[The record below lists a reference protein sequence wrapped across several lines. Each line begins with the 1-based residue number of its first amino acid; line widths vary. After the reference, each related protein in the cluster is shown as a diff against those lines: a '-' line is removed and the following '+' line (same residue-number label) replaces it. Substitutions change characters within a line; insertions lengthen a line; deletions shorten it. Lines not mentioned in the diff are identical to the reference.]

1 MFQPTNTCP
10 RASSPS
16 DDRNDTPM
24 STNAP
29 LYGTS
34 TRTTPTLHGRFFL
47 TGIALVASL
56 GAFLAPSLSTSAHQL
71 PGPAATPPPHITG
84 SEQETNP
91 DVTGYRGSAT
101 NTNELSS
108 AWASGVS
115 TAWILPT
122 SDTLLPAQLIAE
134 GSTLYVL
141 TYGSGSQAVATV
153 SAYDVSGSEPVAQWT
168 TTGPQPSRI
177 RAEAFPS
184 SVSTSEE
191 ILLSGIIV
199 DRSTGAQTQA
209 PWGSDLPMGV
219 AGGVLVTCDTF
230 SSCSGWSRDSGAW
243 TRLWSTTTSP
253 QRRAGLAHSGL
264 TAPASAVIGSGAG
277 AAVVVPVDEAHQ
289 APQLIN
295 PATGAVTTLGEAP
308 SAAGPSVSR
317 ITLASDGVLV
327 AGEKES
333 IAYNTAGEVVGT
345 VGAGW
350 ELDRFPTSDRAL
362 PTTAELSSFMTQGGA
377 QWTTATV
384 ERPYSKDVNGY
395 LLAVSPT
402 SGNSSRT
409 INPGESFSDHAMTDP
424 WSATQVRASADGKA
438 LFVQCL
444 PSTPTGPFF
453 FGVEREMTYVSPELD
468 EATNLTWIFDDL
480 LVGARSGEVI
490 AVTPRT
496 P

>member
-1 MFQPTNTCP
+1 
-10 RASSPS
+10 
-16 DDRNDTPM
+16 M

-29 LYGTS
+29 QYAAS
-34 TRTTPTLHGRFFL
+34 ARTTPARPPRLFL
-47 TGIALVASL
+47 TTGVALVASL

-71 PGPAATPPPHITG
+71 PGPAATPPPHVTG
-84 SEQETNP
+84 SEQQTNP
-91 DVTGYRGSAT
+91 DATGYRGSAT

-108 AWASGVS
+108 AWASGVA
-115 TAWILPT
+115 TAWTLPS
-122 SDTLLPAQLIAE
+122 SDALLPAQLIAE

-141 TYGSGSQAVATV
+141 AYGSGSQAVATV

-184 SVSTSEE
+184 SISTQDE
-191 ILLSGIIV
+191 ILLSDIIV
-199 DRSTGAQTQA
+199 DRSTGAQTEA

-219 AGGVLVTCDTF
+219 AGSVLVTCDTF

-295 PATGAVTTLGEAP
+295 PATGELKTLGEAP
-308 SAAGPSVSR
+308 STSGASVSR
-317 ITLASDGVLV
+317 VTLASDGVLV
-327 AGEKES
+327 ASEKES

-350 ELDRFPTSDRAL
+350 TLDRFPASDRAVPSVADVEAFL
-362 PTTAELSSFMTQGGA
+362 TQGSA
-377 QWTTATV
+377 PWTTATV
-384 ERPYSKDVNGY
+384 ERPYSSDVNGH
-395 LLAVSPT
+395 LLTVSPT
-402 SGNSSRT
+402 SGNSART
-409 INPGESFSDHAMTDP
+409 INPGESVSDHTMMDP
-424 WSATQVRASADGKA
+424 WSAAQVRVSADGKA

-444 PSTPTGPFF
+444 PSSPTGPFF
-453 FGVEREMTYVSPELD
+453 FGMEREMTYVSPELD
-468 EATNLTWIFDDL
+468 AATNLTWIFDDL

>member
-1 MFQPTNTCP
+1 
-10 RASSPS
+10 
-16 DDRNDTPM
+16 M

-29 LYGTS
+29 QYAAS
-34 TRTTPTLHGRFFL
+34 ARTTPTRPTRLFL
-47 TGIALVASL
+47 TTGVALVASL

-91 DVTGYRGSAT
+91 DATGYRGSAT

-108 AWASGVS
+108 AWASGAA
-115 TAWILPT
+115 TAWTLPT
-122 SDTLLPAQLIAE
+122 GDVSHLPARLIAE

-141 TYGSGSQAVATV
+141 TYGSGSQAVTTV

-184 SVSTSEE
+184 SVSTQDE
-191 ILLSGIIV
+191 ILLSDIIV
-199 DRSTGAQTQA
+199 DRSTGAQTDA

-230 SSCSGWSRDSGAW
+230 SSCSGWSHDSGAW
-243 TRLWSTTTSP
+243 RTLWSTQTSP

-264 TAPASAVIGSGAG
+264 TRPTTAVVGSGAG

-317 ITLASDGVLV
+317 VTLASDGVLV
-327 AGEKES
+327 ASKSETV
-333 IAYNTAGEVVGT
+333 AYNTGGEVVGT
-345 VGAGW
+345 VRAGW
-350 ELDRFPTSDRAL
+350 ELDRLPTSDRDVPSVAN
-362 PTTAELSSFMTQGGA
+362 LSSFLTQGSA
-377 QWTTATV
+377 PWTTATV
-384 ERPYSKDVNGY
+384 ERPYVNDDHSY
-395 LLAVSPT
+395 TMVAVST
-402 SGNSSRT
+402 SGESYR
-409 INPGESFSDHAMTDP
+409 IKPGESFPEMPEYNTWHA
-424 WSATQVRASADGKA
+424 AQVRASAEGNA
-438 LFVQCL
+438 LYIQGV
-444 PSTPTGPFF
+444 PSAQRRAFF
-453 FGVEREMTYVSPELD
+453 FNMSRDMTYVLPRLD
-468 EATNLTWIFDDL
+468 DATNVVWVFDDL
-480 LVGARSGEVI
+480 LVGTSNGAVVAFTPARQ
-490 AVTPRT
+490 
-496 P
+496 

>member
-1 MFQPTNTCP
+1 
-10 RASSPS
+10 
-16 DDRNDTPM
+16 M

-34 TRTTPTLHGRFFL
+34 TRTSPTRPTHLFL
-47 TGIALVASL
+47 AGVALVASL

-84 SEQETNP
+84 SEQETSP
-91 DVTGYRGSAT
+91 DATGYRGSAT

-108 AWASGVS
+108 AWASGIS
-115 TAWILPT
+115 TAWVLPT
-122 SDTLLPAQLIAE
+122 SDTLLPAQLITE
-134 GSTLYVL
+134 GQTLYVL
-141 TYGSGSQAVATV
+141 TYGSGSPTAVTV
-153 SAYDVSGSEPVAQWT
+153 AAYDVSGSEPVAQWS
-168 TTGPQPSRI
+168 TTGPQLSRI

-184 SVSTSEE
+184 SVSTPNE
-191 ILLSGIIV
+191 ILLSDIIV
-199 DRSTGAQTQA
+199 DRSNGAQTQA
-209 PWGSDLPMGV
+209 PWGSDLPMGA

-243 TRLWSTTTSP
+243 AKLWSTTTSP

-264 TAPASAVIGSGAG
+264 TAPANAVIGSGAG

-295 PATGAVTTLGEAP
+295 PATGELTTLGEAP
-308 SAAGPSVSR
+308 STSGPRVSR
-317 ITLASDGVLV
+317 VTLASDGVLV
-327 AGEKES
+327 ASEKES

-350 ELDRFPTSDRAL
+350 ELDRFPASDRAL
-362 PTTAELSSFMTQGGA
+362 PSVADVEAFLTQGGA

-384 ERPYSKDVNGY
+384 ERPYSNDVNGH
-395 LLAVSPT
+395 LLTASPT
-402 SGNSSRT
+402 SGNSART

-424 WSATQVRASADGKA
+424 WSAAQVRASADGNA

-444 PSTPTGPFF
+444 PSSPTGPFF
-453 FGVEREMTYVSPELD
+453 FGMEREMTYVSPELN

>member
-1 MFQPTNTCP
+1 
-10 RASSPS
+10 
-16 DDRNDTPM
+16 M

-29 LYGTS
+29 RNRSPLL
-34 TRTTPTLHGRFFL
+34 TPGHSRATRFFL
-47 TGIALVASL
+47 AGSS
-56 GAFLAPSLSTSAHQL
+56 FLAALATSLTFSLSTSAHQL

-91 DVTGYRGSAT
+91 DATGYRGSAT

-108 AWASGVS
+108 AWASGVA
-115 TAWILPT
+115 TAWTLPT
-122 SDTLLPAQLIAE
+122 SDALLPAQLIAE

-184 SVSTSEE
+184 SVSTQDE

-230 SSCSGWSRDSGAW
+230 SSCAGWSRDSGAW

-317 ITLASDGVLV
+317 VTLASDGVLV

-350 ELDRFPTSDRAL
+350 TLDRFPTSDRAL

-384 ERPYSKDVNGY
+384 ERPHSKDVNGQ

-409 INPGESFSDHAMTDP
+409 INPGESYSNHALP
-424 WSATQVRASADGKA
+424 ANWPATQMRASADGKA

-444 PSTPTGPFF
+444 PSSPTGPFF
-453 FGVEREMTYVSPELD
+453 FGMEREMTYVSPELD

>member
-1 MFQPTNTCP
+1 M
-10 RASSPS
+10 
-16 DDRNDTPM
+16 
-24 STNAP
+24 
-29 LYGTS
+29 
-34 TRTTPTLHGRFFL
+34 
-47 TGIALVASL
+47 
-56 GAFLAPSLSTSAHQL
+56 
-71 PGPAATPPPHITG
+71 
-84 SEQETNP
+84 
-91 DVTGYRGSAT
+91 
-101 NTNELSS
+101 
-108 AWASGVS
+108 
-115 TAWILPT
+115 
-122 SDTLLPAQLIAE
+122 
-134 GSTLYVL
+134 
-141 TYGSGSQAVATV
+141 
-153 SAYDVSGSEPVAQWT
+153 
-168 TTGPQPSRI
+168 
-177 RAEAFPS
+177 
-184 SVSTSEE
+184 
-191 ILLSGIIV
+191 
-199 DRSTGAQTQA
+199 
-209 PWGSDLPMGV
+209 
-219 AGGVLVTCDTF
+219 
-230 SSCSGWSRDSGAW
+230 
-243 TRLWSTTTSP
+243 
-253 QRRAGLAHSGL
+253 
-264 TAPASAVIGSGAG
+264 
-277 AAVVVPVDEAHQ
+277 VVPVDEAHQ

-333 IAYNTAGEVVGT
+333 TAYNTAGEVVGT

-350 ELDRFPTSDRAL
+350 TLDHFPASDRAL

-395 LLAVSPT
+395 LLVVSPT

-468 EATNLTWIFDDL
+468 EATNLTWVFDDL

>member
-1 MFQPTNTCP
+1 
-10 RASSPS
+10 
-16 DDRNDTPM
+16 M

-29 LYGTS
+29 QYAAS
-34 TRTTPTLHGRFFL
+34 ARPMRPTRLFL
-47 TGIALVASL
+47 TTGVALVASL

-91 DVTGYRGSAT
+91 DATGYRGSAT
-101 NTNELSS
+101 NTNELSG
-108 AWASGVS
+108 AWASGVA
-115 TAWILPT
+115 TAWTLPT
-122 SDTLLPAQLIAE
+122 SDALMPAQLIAV
-134 GSTLYVL
+134 GQTLYVL
-141 TYGSGSQAVATV
+141 TFGTGSQAVATV

-230 SSCSGWSRDSGAW
+230 HSCSGWSRDSGAW
-243 TRLWSTTTSP
+243 RTLWSTTTSP

-264 TAPASAVIGSGAG
+264 TAPANAVVGSGAG

-317 ITLASDGVLV
+317 VTLASDGVLV

-345 VGAGW
+345 VGTGW
-350 ELDRFPTSDRAL
+350 TLDRFPTSDRAL

-384 ERPYSKDVNGY
+384 ERPHSNDVNGQ

-409 INPGESFSDHAMTDP
+409 INPGESYSNHALPANWPAIQM
-424 WSATQVRASADGKA
+424 RASADGKA

-444 PSTPTGPFF
+444 PSSPTGPFF
-453 FGVEREMTYVSPELD
+453 FGMERELTYVSPELD
-468 EATNLTWIFDDL
+468 EATNLVWVFDDL

-490 AVTPRT
+490 AVTPRAV
-496 P
+496 

>member
-1 MFQPTNTCP
+1 
-10 RASSPS
+10 
-16 DDRNDTPM
+16 M

-29 LYGTS
+29 FNGTS
-34 TRTTPTLHGRFFL
+34 TRTTPTRHGRFFL
-47 TGIALVASL
+47 TGVALVASL

-122 SDTLLPAQLIAE
+122 SDSLLPAQLITV
-134 GSTLYVL
+134 GQTLYVL

-153 SAYDVSGSEPVAQWT
+153 SAYDVSGSEPVAQW
-168 TTGPQPSRI
+168 
-177 RAEAFPS
+177 
-184 SVSTSEE
+184 
-191 ILLSGIIV
+191 
-199 DRSTGAQTQA
+199 
-209 PWGSDLPMGV
+209 
-219 AGGVLVTCDTF
+219 
-230 SSCSGWSRDSGAW
+230 
-243 TRLWSTTTSP
+243 STTTSP

-277 AAVVVPVDEAHQ
+277 SAVVVPVDEAHQ

-295 PATGAVTTLGEAP
+295 PATGELTTLGEAP
-308 SAAGPSVSR
+308 SASGAPVSR
-317 ITLASDGVLV
+317 VTLASDGVLV
-327 AGEKES
+327 AGEKET

-345 VGAGW
+345 FGAGW
-350 ELDRFPTSDRAL
+350 ELDRFPASDRAL
-362 PTTAELSSFMTQGGA
+362 PSVADVGAFLTQGGA

-384 ERPYSKDVNGY
+384 ERPYSSEVNGY

-424 WSATQVRASADGKA
+424 WSAAQVRASADGKA

-453 FGVEREMTYVSPELD
+453 FGMERELTYVSRELD
-468 EATNLTWIFDDL
+468 EATNLVWVFDDL

>member
-1 MFQPTNTCP
+1 
-10 RASSPS
+10 
-16 DDRNDTPM
+16 M

-34 TRTTPTLHGRFFL
+34 TRTSPTRPTHLFL
-47 TGIALVASL
+47 AGVALVVSL
-56 GAFLAPSLSTSAHQL
+56 GAFLAPSLSTSARQL

-84 SEQETNP
+84 SEQETSP
-91 DVTGYRGSAT
+91 DATGYRGSAT

-108 AWASGVS
+108 AWASGIS
-115 TAWILPT
+115 TAWVLPT
-122 SDTLLPAQLIAE
+122 SDTLLPAQLITE
-134 GSTLYVL
+134 GQTLYVL
-141 TYGSGSQAVATV
+141 TYGSGSPTAVTV
-153 SAYDVSGSEPVAQWT
+153 AAYDVSGSEPVAQWS
-168 TTGPQPSRI
+168 TTGPQLSRI

-184 SVSTSEE
+184 SVSTPNE
-191 ILLSGIIV
+191 ILLSDIIV

-243 TRLWSTTTSP
+243 AKLWSTTTSP

-295 PATGAVTTLGEAP
+295 PATGELTTLGEAP
-308 SAAGPSVSR
+308 STSGAPVSR
-317 ITLASDGVLV
+317 VTLASDGVLI
-327 AGEKES
+327 ASEKES

-350 ELDRFPTSDRAL
+350 TLDRFPASDRAL
-362 PTTAELSSFMTQGGA
+362 PSVADVEAFLTQGGA

-384 ERPYSKDVNGY
+384 ERPYSNDVNGH
-395 LLAVSPT
+395 LLTASPT
-402 SGNSSRT
+402 SGNSART

-424 WSATQVRASADGKA
+424 WSAAQVRASADGNA

-444 PSTPTGPFF
+444 PSSPTGPFF
-453 FGVEREMTYVSPELD
+453 FGMEREMTYVSPELD

>member
-1 MFQPTNTCP
+1 M
-10 RASSPS
+10 
-16 DDRNDTPM
+16 
-24 STNAP
+24 
-29 LYGTS
+29 
-34 TRTTPTLHGRFFL
+34 
-47 TGIALVASL
+47 
-56 GAFLAPSLSTSAHQL
+56 
-71 PGPAATPPPHITG
+71 
-84 SEQETNP
+84 
-91 DVTGYRGSAT
+91 
-101 NTNELSS
+101 
-108 AWASGVS
+108 
-115 TAWILPT
+115 
-122 SDTLLPAQLIAE
+122 
-134 GSTLYVL
+134 L

-168 TTGPQPSRI
+168 TTGPQPSQI

-184 SVSTSEE
+184 SVSTQDE
-191 ILLSGIIV
+191 ILLSDIIV

-230 SSCSGWSRDSGAW
+230 SSCAGWSRDSGAW

-317 ITLASDGVLV
+317 VTLASDGVLV

-350 ELDRFPTSDRAL
+350 ELDHFPTSDRAL

-384 ERPYSKDVNGY
+384 ERPHSNDVNGY

-409 INPGESFSDHAMTDP
+409 INPGESYSNHALP
-424 WSATQVRASADGKA
+424 ANWPATQMRASADGKA

-444 PSTPTGPFF
+444 PSSPTGPFF
-453 FGVEREMTYVSPELD
+453 FGMERELTYVSPELD
-468 EATNLTWIFDDL
+468 EATNLVWVFDDL

-496 P
+496 V

>member
-47 TGIALVASL
+47 TGVALAASL
-56 GAFLAPSLSTSAHQL
+56 GAFLAPSLSTSALQL
-71 PGPAATPPPHITG
+71 PGPATTPPPHITG
-84 SEQETNP
+84 SEQETSP
-91 DVTGYRGSAT
+91 EATGYQGRAT

-108 AWASGVS
+108 AWDSGVA
-115 TAWILPT
+115 TAWSLPT
-122 SDTLLPAQLIAE
+122 SDALLPAQLIAE
-134 GSTLYVL
+134 GQTLYTL
-141 TYGSGSQAVATV
+141 TYGSGAEAVTTV

-168 TTGPQPSRI
+168 TTGPLPSRI

-184 SVSTSEE
+184 SVSTPNE
-191 ILLSGIIV
+191 ILLSDIIV

-209 PWGSDLPMGV
+209 PWGSDLPVGV
-219 AGGVLVTCDTF
+219 VDGILVTCDTF

-243 TRLWSTTTSP
+243 SHLWSTTTSP

-264 TAPASAVIGSGAG
+264 TAPASAVIGAGAG

-289 APQLIN
+289 APQLVN
-295 PATGAVTTLGEAP
+295 PATGELTTLGEAP
-308 SAAGPSVSR
+308 STSGAPVSR
-317 ITLASDGVLV
+317 VTLASDGVLV

-333 IAYNTAGEVVGT
+333 IAYNTAGKVVGT
-345 VGAGW
+345 FGAGW

-362 PTTAELSSFMTQGGA
+362 PSVADVGAFLTQGSV

-384 ERPYSKDVNGY
+384 ERPYSNDVNGY

-424 WSATQVRASADGKA
+424 WSAAQVRASADGKA

-444 PSTPTGPFF
+444 PSTPTGPFL
-453 FGVEREMTYVSPELD
+453 FGLEHEMTYVSPELD

>member
-1 MFQPTNTCP
+1 
-10 RASSPS
+10 
-16 DDRNDTPM
+16 M

-29 LYGTS
+29 FNGTS
-34 TRTTPTLHGRFFL
+34 TRTTPTRHGRFFL
-47 TGIALVASL
+47 TGVALVASL

-71 PGPAATPPPHITG
+71 PGPAATPPPTNDG
-84 SEQETNP
+84 PEQSVSLTP
-91 DVTGYRGSAT
+91 IGYRGQAT
-101 NTNELSS
+101 NTNELPD
-108 AWASGVS
+108 AWASGAA
-115 TAWILPT
+115 TAWTLPT
-122 SDTLLPAQLIAE
+122 GDVSHLPARLIAE

-141 TYGSGSQAVATV
+141 TYGSGSEAVTTV
-153 SAYDVSGSEPVAQWT
+153 SAYDVSGSEPVNQWS

-199 DRSTGAQTQA
+199 DRSTGTQTEA

-295 PATGAVTTLGEAP
+295 PATGELTTLGEAP
-308 SAAGPSVSR
+308 STSGASVSR
-317 ITLASDGVLV
+317 VTLASDGVLV
-327 AGEKES
+327 ADEKES

-350 ELDRFPTSDRAL
+350 TLDRFPASDRAVPSVADVEAFL
-362 PTTAELSSFMTQGGA
+362 TQGGA

-384 ERPYSKDVNGY
+384 ERPYSSDVNGH
-395 LLAVSPT
+395 LLTVSPT
-402 SGNSSRT
+402 SGNSART
-409 INPGESFSDHAMTDP
+409 INPGESVSDHAMMDP
-424 WSATQVRASADGKA
+424 WSAAQVRVSADGKA

-444 PSTPTGPFF
+444 PSSPTGPFF
-453 FGVEREMTYVSPELD
+453 FGMEREMTYVSPELD
-468 EATNLTWIFDDL
+468 EATNLVWVFDDL

>member
-1 MFQPTNTCP
+1 
-10 RASSPS
+10 
-16 DDRNDTPM
+16 M

-34 TRTTPTLHGRFFL
+34 TRTTPTRPTRLFL
-47 TGIALVASL
+47 TTGVALVASL

-84 SEQETNP
+84 SEQETSP
-91 DVTGYRGSAT
+91 DATGYRGSAT

-108 AWASGVS
+108 AWASGAA
-115 TAWILPT
+115 TAWTIPT
-122 SDTLLPAQLIAE
+122 GDGSFLPAQLIAE

-141 TYGSGSQAVATV
+141 AYGSGSQAVATV

-184 SVSTSEE
+184 SVSTQDE
-191 ILLSGIIV
+191 ILLSDIIV

-209 PWGSDLPMGV
+209 PWGPDLPMGV

-243 TRLWSTTTSP
+243 TKLWSTTTSP

-264 TAPASAVIGSGAG
+264 TAPASAVIGTDAG
-277 AAVVVPVDEAHQ
+277 SAVVVPVDEAHQ

-295 PATGAVTTLGEAP
+295 PATGELTTLGEAP
-308 SAAGPSVSR
+308 STSGTSVSR
-317 ITLASDGVLV
+317 VTLASDGVLV
-327 AGEKES
+327 ASEKES

-350 ELDRFPTSDRAL
+350 TLDRFPASDRAL
-362 PTTAELSSFMTQGGA
+362 PSVADVEAFLTQGSA
-377 QWTTATV
+377 PWTTATV
-384 ERPYSKDVNGY
+384 ERPYSSDVNGH
-395 LLAVSPT
+395 LLTVSPT
-402 SGNSSRT
+402 SGNSART
-409 INPGESFSDHAMTDP
+409 INPGESVSDHAMMDP
-424 WSATQVRASADGKA
+424 WSAAQVRVSADGKA

-444 PSTPTGPFF
+444 PSSPTGPFF
-453 FGVEREMTYVSPELD
+453 FGMEREMTYVSPELD

>member
-1 MFQPTNTCP
+1 
-10 RASSPS
+10 
-16 DDRNDTPM
+16 M

-34 TRTTPTLHGRFFL
+34 TRTSSTQPTRLFL
-47 TGIALVASL
+47 TTGVALVASL

-84 SEQETNP
+84 SEQETSP
-91 DVTGYRGSAT
+91 DAIGYRGSAT

-108 AWASGVS
+108 AWASGIA
-115 TAWILPT
+115 TAWTLPS
-122 SDTLLPAQLIAE
+122 SDALLPAQLIAE

-141 TYGSGSQAVATV
+141 AYGSGSQAVATV

-184 SVSTSEE
+184 SVSTQDE
-191 ILLSGIIV
+191 ILLSDIIV
-199 DRSTGAQTQA
+199 NRSTGAQTQA

-295 PATGAVTTLGEAP
+295 PATGELKTLGEAP
-308 SAAGPSVSR
+308 STSGASVSR
-317 ITLASDGVLV
+317 VTLASDGVLV
-327 AGEKES
+327 ASEKES

-350 ELDRFPTSDRAL
+350 TLDRFPASDRAVPSVADVEAFL
-362 PTTAELSSFMTQGGA
+362 AQGGA

-384 ERPYSKDVNGY
+384 ERPYSSDVNGH
-395 LLAVSPT
+395 LLTVSPT
-402 SGNSSRT
+402 SGNSART
-409 INPGESFSDHAMTDP
+409 INPGESVSDHAMMDP
-424 WSATQVRASADGKA
+424 WSAAQVRVSADGKA

-444 PSTPTGPFF
+444 PSSPTGPFF
-453 FGVEREMTYVSPELD
+453 FGMERELTYVSPELD

>member
-1 MFQPTNTCP
+1 
-10 RASSPS
+10 
-16 DDRNDTPM
+16 M

-29 LYGTS
+29 QYAAS
-34 TRTTPTLHGRFFL
+34 ARTTPMRPTRLFL
-47 TGIALVASL
+47 TTGVALVASL

-84 SEQETNP
+84 SEQQTNP
-91 DVTGYRGSAT
+91 DATGYRGSAT

-108 AWASGVS
+108 AWASGVA
-115 TAWILPT
+115 TAWTLPT
-122 SDTLLPAQLIAE
+122 SDALLPAQLITA
-134 GSTLYVL
+134 GQTLYVL

-177 RAEAFPS
+177 RADAFPS
-184 SVSTSEE
+184 SVSTQDE
-191 ILLSGIIV
+191 ILLSNIIV
-199 DRSTGAQTQA
+199 DRSTGTQTQA

-295 PATGAVTTLGEAP
+295 PATGALTTLGEAP
-308 SAAGPSVSR
+308 STAGPSASR
-317 ITLASDGVLV
+317 VTLASDGVLV
-327 AGEKES
+327 ADEKES

-350 ELDRFPTSDRAL
+350 TLDHFPASDRAL

-409 INPGESFSDHAMTDP
+409 INPGKSFSDHAMTDP
-424 WSATQVRASADGKA
+424 WSAAQVRASADGKA

>member
-1 MFQPTNTCP
+1 
-10 RASSPS
+10 
-16 DDRNDTPM
+16 M

-29 LYGTS
+29 QFAAS
-34 TRTTPTLHGRFFL
+34 ARTTPTRPTRLFL
-47 TGIALVASL
+47 TTGVALVASL

-91 DVTGYRGSAT
+91 DATGYRGSAT

-108 AWASGVS
+108 AWASGVA
-115 TAWILPT
+115 TAWTLPT
-122 SDTLLPAQLIAE
+122 SDALLPAQLIAE

-184 SVSTSEE
+184 SVSTQDE

-230 SSCSGWSRDSGAW
+230 SSCSGWSHESGEW
-243 TRLWSTTTSP
+243 TTLWSTQTSP

-317 ITLASDGVLV
+317 VTLASDGVLV
-327 AGEKES
+327 VGEKES

-350 ELDRFPTSDRAL
+350 TLDRFPTSDRAL

-384 ERPYSKDVNGY
+384 ERTRSNDVNGY

-409 INPGESFSDHAMTDP
+409 INPGESYSDHAMTDP
-424 WSATQVRASADGKA
+424 WSAAQVRASADGKA

-453 FGVEREMTYVSPELD
+453 FGVEREITYVSPELD
-468 EATNLTWIFDDL
+468 EATNLVWVFDDL

-496 P
+496 V

>member
-1 MFQPTNTCP
+1 
-10 RASSPS
+10 
-16 DDRNDTPM
+16 M

-29 LYGTS
+29 QYAAS
-34 TRTTPTLHGRFFL
+34 ARTTPTRPTRLFL
-47 TGIALVASL
+47 TTGVALVASL

-91 DVTGYRGSAT
+91 DATGYRGSAT

-108 AWASGVS
+108 AWASGIS
-115 TAWILPT
+115 TAWVLPT
-122 SDTLLPAQLIAE
+122 SDTLLPAQLITE
-134 GSTLYVL
+134 GQTLYVL
-141 TYGSGSQAVATV
+141 TYGSGSPTAVTV
-153 SAYDVSGSEPVAQWT
+153 AAYDVSGSEPVAQWS
-168 TTGPQPSRI
+168 TTGPQLSRI

-184 SVSTSEE
+184 SVSTQEE
-191 ILLSGIIV
+191 ILLSDIIV

-317 ITLASDGVLV
+317 VTLASDGVLV

-384 ERPYSKDVNGY
+384 ERPRSNDVNGY

-424 WSATQVRASADGKA
+424 WSAAQVRASADGKA

>member
-1 MFQPTNTCP
+1 
-10 RASSPS
+10 
-16 DDRNDTPM
+16 M

-29 LYGTS
+29 QYAAS
-34 TRTTPTLHGRFFL
+34 ARTTPTRPTRLFL
-47 TGIALVASL
+47 TTGVALVASL

-91 DVTGYRGSAT
+91 DATGYRGSAT

-108 AWASGVS
+108 AWASGVA
-115 TAWILPT
+115 TAWTLPT
-122 SDTLLPAQLIAE
+122 SDALLPAQLIAE

-153 SAYDVSGSEPVAQWT
+153 SAYDVSGSEPVAQWS

-199 DRSTGAQTQA
+199 DRSTGTQTEA

-230 SSCSGWSRDSGAW
+230 SSCSGWSHDSGAW
-243 TRLWSTTTSP
+243 RTLWSTQTSP

-264 TAPASAVIGSGAG
+264 TRPTTAVVGSGAG
-277 AAVVVPVDEAHQ
+277 AAVVVPVDEAHY
-289 APQLIN
+289 APQVIN

-384 ERPYSKDVNGY
+384 ERPYSKDVNGQ

-424 WSATQVRASADGKA
+424 WSAAQVRASADGKA

-453 FGVEREMTYVSPELD
+453 FGVEREITYVSPELD
-468 EATNLTWIFDDL
+468 EATNLVWVFDDL

>member
-1 MFQPTNTCP
+1 
-10 RASSPS
+10 
-16 DDRNDTPM
+16 M

-29 LYGTS
+29 QYAACARP
-34 TRTTPTLHGRFFL
+34 TRPTRLFL
-47 TGIALVASL
+47 TTGVALVASL

-84 SEQETNP
+84 SEQETSP
-91 DVTGYRGSAT
+91 DATGYRGSAT

-108 AWASGVS
+108 AWASGVA
-115 TAWILPT
+115 TAWTLPS
-122 SDTLLPAQLIAE
+122 SDALLPAQLIAE

-141 TYGSGSQAVATV
+141 AYGSGSQAVATV

-184 SVSTSEE
+184 SVSTQDE
-191 ILLSGIIV
+191 ILLSDIIV

-264 TAPASAVIGSGAG
+264 TAPASAVVGSGAG
-277 AAVVVPVDEAHQ
+277 AAVVVPVDEAHY
-289 APQLIN
+289 APQVIN

-317 ITLASDGVLV
+317 VTLARDGVLV

-350 ELDRFPTSDRAL
+350 TLDRFPTSDHAL

-384 ERPYSKDVNGY
+384 ERPHSKDVNGY

-424 WSATQVRASADGKA
+424 WSAAQVRASADGKA

-453 FGVEREMTYVSPELD
+453 FGVEREITYVSPELD
-468 EATNLTWIFDDL
+468 EATNLVWVFDDL

-496 P
+496 L

>member
-1 MFQPTNTCP
+1 
-10 RASSPS
+10 
-16 DDRNDTPM
+16 M

-29 LYGTS
+29 FNGTS
-34 TRTTPTLHGRFFL
+34 TRTTPTRHGRFFL
-47 TGIALVASL
+47 TGVALVASL

-71 PGPAATPPPHITG
+71 PGPAATPPPTNDG
-84 SEQETNP
+84 PEQSVSLTP
-91 DVTGYRGSAT
+91 IGYRGQAT
-101 NTNELSS
+101 NTNELPD
-108 AWASGVS
+108 AWASGAA
-115 TAWILPT
+115 TAWTLPT
-122 SDTLLPAQLIAE
+122 GDVSHLPARLIAE

-141 TYGSGSQAVATV
+141 TYGSGSEAVTTV
-153 SAYDVSGSEPVAQWT
+153 SAYDVSGSEPVNLWS

-199 DRSTGAQTQA
+199 DRSTGAQTEA

-277 AAVVVPVDEAHQ
+277 SAVVVPVDDAHN
-289 APQLIN
+289 APQLVN
-295 PATGAVTTLGEAP
+295 PATGELTTLGEAP
-308 SAAGPSVSR
+308 SASGAPVSR
-317 ITLASDGVLV
+317 VTLASDGVLV
-327 AGEKES
+327 AGEKET

-345 VGAGW
+345 FGAGW
-350 ELDRFPTSDRAL
+350 ELDRFPASDRAL
-362 PTTAELSSFMTQGGA
+362 PSVADVGAFLTQGGA

-384 ERPYSKDVNGY
+384 ERPYSSEVNGY

-409 INPGESFSDHAMTDP
+409 INPGKSFSDHALTDP
-424 WSATQVRASADGKA
+424 WSAAQVRASADGKA

-453 FGVEREMTYVSPELD
+453 FGMERELTYVSRELD
-468 EATNLTWIFDDL
+468 EATNLVWVFDDL

>member
-1 MFQPTNTCP
+1 M
-10 RASSPS
+10 
-16 DDRNDTPM
+16 
-24 STNAP
+24 
-29 LYGTS
+29 
-34 TRTTPTLHGRFFL
+34 RFFL
-47 TGIALVASL
+47 LSAAFVSIFGTSAS
-56 GAFLAPSLSTSAHQL
+56 FSLSTSALQL
-71 PGPAATPPPHITG
+71 PGPAATPPPHYTG
-84 SEQETNP
+84 PERTARP
-91 DVTGYRGSAT
+91 DVIGYHGQAPHT
-101 NTNELSS
+101 NVLSS
-108 AWASGVS
+108 AWASGFA
-115 TAWILPT
+115 TAWTLPAQDD
-122 SDTLLPAQLIAE
+122 SLLPAQLIAE

-141 TYGSGSQAVATV
+141 SYGSGAEAVATV
-153 SAYDVSGSEPVAQWT
+153 SAYDVSGTEPVAQWS
-168 TTGPQPSRI
+168 TTGPKPSRI

-184 SVSTSEE
+184 SVLTQDE
-191 ILLSGIIV
+191 ILLSDIIV
-199 DRSTGAQTQA
+199 DRSTGQQTQA
-209 PWGSDLPMGV
+209 PWGFDLPMGV
-219 AGGVLVTCDTF
+219 AGSVLVTCDTF

-243 TRLWSTTTSP
+243 TTLWTTQTSP

-350 ELDRFPTSDRAL
+350 ELDRFPTSDRTL

-384 ERPYSKDVNGY
+384 ERPYSKDVNGQ

-424 WSATQVRASADGKA
+424 WSAAQVRASADGKA

-453 FGVEREMTYVSPELD
+453 FGVEREITYVSPELD
-468 EATNLTWIFDDL
+468 EATNLVWVFDDL

-496 P
+496 V

>member
-1 MFQPTNTCP
+1 
-10 RASSPS
+10 
-16 DDRNDTPM
+16 M

-29 LYGTS
+29 QYATS
-34 TRTTPTLHGRFFL
+34 ARPTRPTRLFL
-47 TGIALVASL
+47 TTGVALIASL

-91 DVTGYRGSAT
+91 DATGYRWSAT
-101 NTNELSS
+101 NTTELSS
-108 AWASGVS
+108 AWASGVA
-115 TAWILPT
+115 TAWTT
-122 SDTLLPAQLIAE
+122 SDALLPAQLIAE

-184 SVSTSEE
+184 SVSTQDE

-230 SSCSGWSRDSGAW
+230 SSCAGWSRDSGAW

-384 ERPYSKDVNGY
+384 ERPHSKDVNGQ

-424 WSATQVRASADGKA
+424 WSAAQVRASADGKA

-444 PSTPTGPFF
+444 PSSPTGPFF
-453 FGVEREMTYVSPELD
+453 FGVEREITYVSPELD
-468 EATNLTWIFDDL
+468 EATNLVWVFDDL

-496 P
+496 V

>member
-1 MFQPTNTCP
+1 
-10 RASSPS
+10 
-16 DDRNDTPM
+16 M

-34 TRTTPTLHGRFFL
+34 TRTSPTRPTRLFL
-47 TGIALVASL
+47 AGVALVVSL

-84 SEQETNP
+84 SEQETSP
-91 DVTGYRGSAT
+91 DATGYRGSAT

-108 AWASGVS
+108 AWASGIS
-115 TAWILPT
+115 TAWVLPT
-122 SDTLLPAQLIAE
+122 SDTLLPAQLITE
-134 GSTLYVL
+134 GQTLYVL
-141 TYGSGSQAVATV
+141 TYGSGSPTAVTV
-153 SAYDVSGSEPVAQWT
+153 AAYDVSGSEPVAQWS
-168 TTGPQPSRI
+168 TTGPQLSRI

-184 SVSTSEE
+184 SVSTPNE
-191 ILLSGIIV
+191 ILLSDIIV

-333 IAYNTAGEVVGT
+333 TAYNTAGEVAGT

-350 ELDRFPTSDRAL
+350 TLDHFPASDRAL

>member
-1 MFQPTNTCP
+1 
-10 RASSPS
+10 
-16 DDRNDTPM
+16 M

-29 LYGTS
+29 FNGTS
-34 TRTTPTLHGRFFL
+34 TRTTPTRHGRFFL
-47 TGIALVASL
+47 TGVALVASL

-71 PGPAATPPPHITG
+71 PGPAATPPPTNDG
-84 SEQETNP
+84 PEQSVSLTP
-91 DVTGYRGSAT
+91 IGYRGQAT
-101 NTNELSS
+101 NTNELPD
-108 AWASGVS
+108 AWASGAA
-115 TAWILPT
+115 TAWTLPT
-122 SDTLLPAQLIAE
+122 GDVSHLPARLIAE

-141 TYGSGSQAVATV
+141 TYGSGSEAVTTV
-153 SAYDVSGSEPVAQWT
+153 SAYDVSGSEPVNQWS

-199 DRSTGAQTQA
+199 DRSTGTQTEA

-277 AAVVVPVDEAHQ
+277 SAVVVPVDDAHN
-289 APQLIN
+289 APQLVN
-295 PATGAVTTLGEAP
+295 PATGELTTLGEAP
-308 SAAGPSVSR
+308 SASGAPVSR
-317 ITLASDGVLV
+317 VTLASDGVLV
-327 AGEKES
+327 ADEKES
-333 IAYNTAGEVVGT
+333 IAYNTAGKVVGT
-345 VGAGW
+345 FGAGW
-350 ELDRFPTSDRAL
+350 ELDRFPVSDRAL
-362 PTTAELSSFMTQGGA
+362 PSVADVGAFLTQGGA

-384 ERPYSKDVNGY
+384 ERPYSSDVNGY

-409 INPGESFSDHAMTDP
+409 INPGESFSDHALTDP
-424 WSATQVRASADGKA
+424 WSAAQVRASADGKA

-453 FGVEREMTYVSPELD
+453 FGMERELTYVSRELD
-468 EATNLTWIFDDL
+468 EATNLVWVFDDL

>member
-1 MFQPTNTCP
+1 
-10 RASSPS
+10 
-16 DDRNDTPM
+16 M

-29 LYGTS
+29 RNRSPLL
-34 TRTTPTLHGRFFL
+34 TPGHSRATRFFL
-47 TGIALVASL
+47 AGSS
-56 GAFLAPSLSTSAHQL
+56 FLAALATSLTFSLSTSAHQL
-71 PGPAATPPPHITG
+71 PGPAATPPPTNDG
-84 SEQETNP
+84 PEQSVSLTP
-91 DVTGYRGSAT
+91 IGYRGQAT
-101 NTNELSS
+101 NTNELPD
-108 AWASGVS
+108 AWASGAA
-115 TAWILPT
+115 TAWTLPT
-122 SDTLLPAQLIAE
+122 SDALLPARLIAE

-141 TYGSGSQAVATV
+141 TYGSGSEAVTTV
-153 SAYDVSGSEPVAQWT
+153 SAYDVSGSEPVNQWS

-199 DRSTGAQTQA
+199 DRSTGTQTEA

-264 TAPASAVIGSGAG
+264 TRPTTAVVGSGAG

-295 PATGAVTTLGEAP
+295 PATGELTTLGEAP
-308 SAAGPSVSR
+308 STSGASVSR
-317 ITLASDGVLV
+317 VTLASDGVLV
-327 AGEKES
+327 ASEKES

-350 ELDRFPTSDRAL
+350 TLDRFPASDRAVPSVADVEAFL
-362 PTTAELSSFMTQGGA
+362 AQGGA

-384 ERPYSKDVNGY
+384 ERPYSSDVNGH
-395 LLAVSPT
+395 LLTVSPT
-402 SGNSSRT
+402 SGNSART
-409 INPGESFSDHAMTDP
+409 INPGESVSDHAMMDP
-424 WSATQVRASADGKA
+424 WSAAQVRVSADGKA

-444 PSTPTGPFF
+444 PSSPTGPFF
-453 FGVEREMTYVSPELD
+453 FGMERELTYVSPELD

>member
-1 MFQPTNTCP
+1 
-10 RASSPS
+10 
-16 DDRNDTPM
+16 M
-24 STNAP
+24 STNDLQYGADSPQPRRSRKKPLFLISVTIVAIFGIILAFVLGAGLLYLSDSRRGAP
-29 LYGTS
+29 E
-34 TRTTPTLHGRFFL
+34 PHLHGPEREGRL
-47 TGIALVASL
+47 NAIGYHGEATTTG
-56 GAFLAPSLSTSAHQL
+56 
-71 PGPAATPPPHITG
+71 
-84 SEQETNP
+84 
-91 DVTGYRGSAT
+91 
-101 NTNELSS
+101 ELSS
-108 AWASGVS
+108 KWASGVAR
-115 TAWILPT
+115 AWTLLAEDG
-122 SDTLLPAQLIAE
+122 SLLPAQLITAD
-134 GSTLYVL
+134 SALYVVS
-141 TYGSGSQAVATV
+141 YGSGAEAVATV
-153 SAYDVSGSEPVAQWT
+153 SAYDVSGVEPVTQWS
-168 TTGPQPSRI
+168 TTGPNPSRI

-184 SVSTSEE
+184 SVTTEGE
-191 ILLSGIIV
+191 ILLSDMIV
-199 DRSTGAQTQA
+199 DRSTGQQSQA
-209 PWGSDLPMGV
+209 PWGFDLPMGV

-384 ERPYSKDVNGY
+384 ERPYSKDVNGQ

-424 WSATQVRASADGKA
+424 WSAAQVRASADGKA

-453 FGVEREMTYVSPELD
+453 FGVEREITYVSPELD
-468 EATNLTWIFDDL
+468 EATNLVWVFDDL

>member
-1 MFQPTNTCP
+1 
-10 RASSPS
+10 
-16 DDRNDTPM
+16 M

-34 TRTTPTLHGRFFL
+34 TRTSPTRPTRLFL
-47 TGIALVASL
+47 AGVALVASL
-56 GAFLAPSLSTSAHQL
+56 GAFLAPSLSTSARQL

-84 SEQETNP
+84 SEQETSP
-91 DVTGYRGSAT
+91 DATGYRGSAT

-108 AWASGVS
+108 AWASGIS
-115 TAWILPT
+115 TAWVLPT
-122 SDTLLPAQLIAE
+122 SDTLLPAQLITE
-134 GSTLYVL
+134 GQTLYVL
-141 TYGSGSQAVATV
+141 TYGSGSPTAVTV
-153 SAYDVSGSEPVAQWT
+153 AAYDVSGSEPVAQWS
-168 TTGPQPSRI
+168 TTGPQLSRI

-184 SVSTSEE
+184 SVSTPNE
-191 ILLSGIIV
+191 ILLSDIIV

-295 PATGAVTTLGEAP
+295 PATGELTTLGEAP
-308 SAAGPSVSR
+308 STSGAPVSR
-317 ITLASDGVLV
+317 VTLASDGVLI
-327 AGEKES
+327 ASEKES

-350 ELDRFPTSDRAL
+350 TLDRFPASDRAL
-362 PTTAELSSFMTQGGA
+362 PSVADVEAFLTQGGA

-384 ERPYSKDVNGY
+384 ERPYSNDVNGH
-395 LLAVSPT
+395 LLTASPT
-402 SGNSSRT
+402 SGNSART

-424 WSATQVRASADGKA
+424 WSAAQVRASADGNA

-444 PSTPTGPFF
+444 PSSPTGPFF
-453 FGVEREMTYVSPELD
+453 FGMEREMTYVSPELD

>member
-47 TGIALVASL
+47 TGVALVASL

-122 SDTLLPAQLIAE
+122 SDALLPAQLITA
-134 GSTLYVL
+134 GQTLYVL
-141 TYGSGSQAVATV
+141 TYGSGSPTAVTV
-153 SAYDVSGSEPVAQWT
+153 AAYDVSGSEPVAQWT

-184 SVSTSEE
+184 SVSTQDE
-191 ILLSGIIV
+191 ILLSDIIV
-199 DRSTGAQTQA
+199 DRPTGAQTQA

-253 QRRAGLAHSGL
+253 QRRAGLAHSAL
-264 TAPASAVIGSGAG
+264 TAPASAVIGAGAG

-289 APQLIN
+289 APQLVN
-295 PATGAVTTLGEAP
+295 PATGELTTLGEAP
-308 SAAGPSVSR
+308 STSGAPVSR
-317 ITLASDGVLV
+317 VTLASDGVLV

-345 VGAGW
+345 FGAGW
-350 ELDRFPTSDRAL
+350 MLDRFPASDHGI
-362 PTTAELSSFMTQGGA
+362 PSTAVLGSFMTQGIA
-377 QWTTATV
+377 PWTTATV
-384 ERPYSKDVNGY
+384 EQPYSNDVNGH

-402 SGNSSRT
+402 GGHTSRT
-409 INPGESFSDHAMTDP
+409 INPGKSYSDHALPTDWP
-424 WSATQVRASADGKA
+424 AAQMRASADGKA
-438 LFVQCL
+438 LFVQCF
-444 PSTPTGPFF
+444 PSSPAGPFF
-453 FGVEREMTYVSPELD
+453 FGLEHEMTYVSPELD

>member
-1 MFQPTNTCP
+1 
-10 RASSPS
+10 
-16 DDRNDTPM
+16 M

-29 LYGTS
+29 QYAAS
-34 TRTTPTLHGRFFL
+34 ARTTPTRPTRIFL
-47 TGIALVASL
+47 TTGVALVASL

-91 DVTGYRGSAT
+91 DATGYRGSAT

-108 AWASGVS
+108 AWASGVA
-115 TAWILPT
+115 TAWTLPT
-122 SDTLLPAQLIAE
+122 SDALLPAQLIAE

-153 SAYDVSGSEPVAQWT
+153 SAYDVSGSEPVNQWS

-199 DRSTGAQTQA
+199 DRSTGTQTEA

-230 SSCSGWSRDSGAW
+230 SSCSGWSHDSGAW
-243 TRLWSTTTSP
+243 RTLWSTQTSP

-264 TAPASAVIGSGAG
+264 TRPTTAVVGSGAG
-277 AAVVVPVDEAHQ
+277 AAVVVPVDEALY
-289 APQLIN
+289 APQVIN

-317 ITLASDGVLV
+317 ITLARDGVLV

-384 ERPYSKDVNGY
+384 ERPHSKDVNGY

-424 WSATQVRASADGKA
+424 WSAAQVRASADGKA

-444 PSTPTGPFF
+444 PSSPTGPFF
-453 FGVEREMTYVSPELD
+453 FGMERELTYVSPELD
-468 EATNLTWIFDDL
+468 EATNLVWVFDDL

-496 P
+496 V

>member
-1 MFQPTNTCP
+1 
-10 RASSPS
+10 
-16 DDRNDTPM
+16 M

-34 TRTTPTLHGRFFL
+34 TRTTPTRPTRLFL
-47 TGIALVASL
+47 AGVALVASL
-56 GAFLAPSLSTSAHQL
+56 GAFLAPSLSTSARQL

-84 SEQETNP
+84 SEQETSP
-91 DVTGYRGSAT
+91 DATGYRGSAT

-108 AWASGVS
+108 AWASGIS
-115 TAWILPT
+115 TAWVLPT
-122 SDTLLPAQLIAE
+122 SDTLLPAQLITE
-134 GSTLYVL
+134 GQTLYVL
-141 TYGSGSQAVATV
+141 TYGSGSPTAVTV
-153 SAYDVSGSEPVAQWT
+153 AAYDVSGSEPVAPWS
-168 TTGPQPSRI
+168 TTGPQLSRI

-184 SVSTSEE
+184 SVSTPNE
-191 ILLSGIIV
+191 ILLSDIIV

-295 PATGAVTTLGEAP
+295 PATGELTTLGEAP
-308 SAAGPSVSR
+308 STSGAPVSR
-317 ITLASDGVLV
+317 VTLASDGVLI
-327 AGEKES
+327 ASEKES

-350 ELDRFPTSDRAL
+350 TLDRFPASDRAL
-362 PTTAELSSFMTQGGA
+362 PSVADVEAFLTQGGA

-384 ERPYSKDVNGY
+384 ERPYSNDVNGH
-395 LLAVSPT
+395 LLTASPT
-402 SGNSSRT
+402 SGNSART

-424 WSATQVRASADGKA
+424 WSAAQVRASADGNA

-444 PSTPTGPFF
+444 PSSPTGPFF
-453 FGVEREMTYVSPELD
+453 FGMEREMTYVSPELD

>member
-1 MFQPTNTCP
+1 M
-10 RASSPS
+10 
-16 DDRNDTPM
+16 
-24 STNAP
+24 
-29 LYGTS
+29 
-34 TRTTPTLHGRFFL
+34 
-47 TGIALVASL
+47 
-56 GAFLAPSLSTSAHQL
+56 
-71 PGPAATPPPHITG
+71 
-84 SEQETNP
+84 
-91 DVTGYRGSAT
+91 
-101 NTNELSS
+101 
-108 AWASGVS
+108 
-115 TAWILPT
+115 
-122 SDTLLPAQLIAE
+122 
-134 GSTLYVL
+134 L

-177 RAEAFPS
+177 RTEAFPS
-184 SVSTSEE
+184 SVSTQDE
-191 ILLSGIIV
+191 ILLSDIIV

-317 ITLASDGVLV
+317 VTLASDGVLV
-327 AGEKES
+327 VGEKES

-350 ELDRFPTSDRAL
+350 TLDRFPTSDRAL

-384 ERPYSKDVNGY
+384 ERPHSKDVNGQ

-409 INPGESFSDHAMTDP
+409 INPGESYSNHSLPANWP
-424 WSATQVRASADGKA
+424 ATQMRASADGKA

-444 PSTPTGPFF
+444 PSSPTGPFF
-453 FGVEREMTYVSPELD
+453 FGMEREITYVSPELD
-468 EATNLTWIFDDL
+468 EATNLVWVFDDL
-480 LVGARSGEVI
+480 LVGAHSGEVI

-496 P
+496 V